1 MKKILI
7 AVLALL
13 MSLSAY
19 AVIASADDLQPSMRD
34 NWVGC
39 FDNYG
44 VEETADGL
52 KIVYDGYY
60 SAGLSDAYI
69 ALDVGSFTLAD
80 QGDGSEQMCFAF
92 IDKQANGTWDQPNNG
107 VYLYVRNIGG
117 KLFVCLNVKDNTESK
132 QVYFQTTDIDFDA
145 VESIVLQKE
154 ESGYSF
160 FIDGTEIAGEEMA
173 AVGHGTP
180 CDSNGKTYFAF
191 ASYSAT
197 DSTRGFVLKNVVNE
211 KPLLPEPKPE
221 PESKYAPYFSTTNW
235 AGYWGL
241 LGVTEKWNG
250 LEVVY
255 DGWYVNA
262 LSSDYVEIN
271 FSFVNFLE
279 SVPTTGGYSQ
289 EAIFDFAFLSE
300 PNKAANWNHATCPNG
315 LYLQMRNI
323 DGKLYVRYS
332 YRAVTDGEE
341 ILVFEETLENVSVTE
356 SMKLLLKKSESG
368 FVVSINGNE
377 LGAETTKALSDTF
390 FCDANGYT
398 YFGMGSYSAGGNDAD
413 KRLLCLN
420 YIATQEGQTPDP
432 SILPPNE
439 IETGEEDYDAPVGMG
454 LTAKKYG
461 TNGTVTQLENGVRIQ
476 GDSVL
481 YTPLT
486 DQSVLAEMNIAAL
499 SEGSVLR
506 VSLDGSQK
514 IYSLSETPAAYVL
527 IKRENGI
534 KCSVNGTDWFDFNL
548 SQDVIKIAFI
558 ISDNG
563 ISIAV
568 NEGESIET
576 QFVRS
581 AITGGYGTFLAFAMT
596 DSVSVIVT
604 SVKNCVLNADINDSD
619 GWNNPFFGI
628 AWEENP
634 LVYAHATYKTA
645 LDSDFVKVNFK
656 INGLTDTA
664 QCTGYITFALLTEN
678 AIADPVNPSAPGL
691 YIWLRNYGGK
701 LQFKIAAT
709 TFMGT
714 IDSHDWTDLDIGLND
729 EISLIFKNEDD
740 HYRILFNNY
749 EVVGGKL
756 DEIYTSDSCDRN
768 GRTWFGIGCW
778 HNNVDAD
785 LAELLASRA
794 VIIKS
799 IDNMYDEKDMPESII
814 EIGEI
819 EVVPDVPVIPDNPN
833 EPNKPSD
840 DKKGCGASLYGNGLC
855 ALVVIAGALLL
866 IKKIR
871 TRKE

>member
-1 MKKILI
+1 MNEKPGT
-7 AVLALL
+7 
-13 MSLSAY
+13 STSDPD
-19 AVIASADDLQPSMRD
+19 SQPSLRE

-44 VEETADGL
+44 VVETADGL
-52 KIVYDGYY
+52 KIAFDGYY
-60 SAGLSDAYI
+60 SAGLSDTYI
-69 ALDVGSFTLAD
+69 AVNVGSFSLAD

-107 VYLYVRNIGG
+107 VYMYVRNIGG
-117 KLFVCLNVKDNTESK
+117 KLFVQLNAKDNTESR
-132 QVYFQTTDIDFDA
+132 QVYFQTTDIDFSA
-145 VESIVLQKE
+145 VEKIVLQKE
-154 ESGYSF
+154 EVGYSF
-160 FIDGTEIAGEEMA
+160 FINETEIAGEEMA
-173 AVGHGTP
+173 TFGHGTP

-197 DSTRGFVLKNVVNE
+197 DDQTRGFVLKNIVNE
-211 KPLLPEPKPE
+211 KPGTSTPEPQ

-235 AGYWGL
+235 AGAWGL

-255 DGWYVNA
+255 DGWYMNA
-262 LSSDYVEIN
+262 LSPDYVEIN

-279 SVPTTGGYSQ
+279 SVPTAGGYSQ

-300 PNKAANWNHATCPNG
+300 AYKAANWNHATCPNG
-315 LYLQMRNI
+315 LYLQTRNI

-332 YRAVTDGEE
+332 YRSVTGGEE
-341 ILVFEETLENVSVTE
+341 ILVFEETIETISVTE
-356 SMKLLLKKSESG
+356 SMKLLLKKSGSG
-368 FVVSINGNE
+368 FVISINGNE
-377 LGAETTKALSDTF
+377 LGSETTQALSDTF

-398 YFGMGSYSAGGNDAD
+398 YFGMGSYSSGGNDAD
-413 KRLLCLN
+413 KRLLSLN
-420 YIATQEGQTPDP
+420 YVATQEGQTPDP

-439 IETGEEDYDAPVGMG
+439 IEIGEEDYDAPVGMG

-461 TNGTVTQLENGVRIQ
+461 TNGMVTQLENGVRIQ

-486 DQSVLAEMNIAAL
+486 NQSVLVEMNVSAL
-499 SEGSVLR
+499 TEGSVLR

-514 IYSLSETPAAYVL
+514 IYSLSEAPAAYIL
-527 IKRENGI
+527 IKKENGI
-534 KCSVNGTDWFDFNL
+534 KGSVNGTDWFDLIL
-548 SQDVIKIAFI
+548 SQDMIKVAFVV
-558 ISDNG
+558 SDDG
-563 ISIAV
+563 ISVVV
-568 NEGESIET
+568 NEGEPIAT
-576 QFVRS
+576 QFTIKS
-581 AITGGYGTFLAFAMT
+581 ITGEYGTFLAFAMT
-596 DSVSVIVT
+596 DTVSVDVT
-604 SVKNCVLNADINDSD
+604 SVKNCVLNADVNNSD
-619 GWNNPFFGI
+619 AWNNPFFGI
-628 AWEENP
+628 LWEENP

-664 QCTGYITFALLTEN
+664 QCTGYITLALLTEN

-714 IDSHDWTDLDIGLND
+714 IDSHDWTDLDIGVND
-729 EISLIFKNEDD
+729 EISLIFKNEDG

-756 DEIYTSDSCDRN
+756 NEIYTIDSSDRN

-778 HNNVDAD
+778 HNNTDSD
-785 LAELLASRA
+785 LEKLKESRS
-794 VIIKS
+794 VIVYS
-799 IDNMYDEKDMPESII
+799 IDNEYNESDLPESII

-819 EVVPDVPVIPDNPN
+819 ELVPDPVIPD
-833 EPNKPSD
+833 EPNPPEQPSD
-840 DKKGCGASLYGNGLC
+840 DKKGCGAILYGNGLC
-855 ALVVIAGALLL
+855 VLIVLAAAILL
-866 IKKIR
+866 IKKVRI
-871 TRKE
+871 RKE